1 MVLDGLP
8 RSPVPRAAGARSA
21 RLALAGEP
29 ASVPAAR
36 RFVRQALTEWDR
48 PELDEAG
55 TLLVSEL
62 VSNAVLHA
70 RTPVEVELVD
80 GQEVLLVVADSSPA
94 LPVVRRHSRVSAT
107 GRGLWLLDQ
116 YSLRHGLVVTDEG
129 KQLWSVLRPESAA
142 PGEDDDAAL
151 TLWLDAIEGL

>member
-1 MVLDGLP
+1 VVREGLP
-8 RSPVPRAAGARSA
+8 RSPAPRAQGGRST

-36 RFVRQALTEWDR
+36 RFVRQVLSDWNR
-48 PELDEAG
+48 PELEESG

-62 VSNAVLHA
+62 VTNAVLHA

-80 GQEVLLVVADSSPA
+80 GPEVLLVVADSSPT
-94 LPVVRRHSRVSAT
+94 LPVMRRHSRVSAT

-116 YSLRHGLVVTDEG
+116 YSLRHGLLVTDEG
-129 KQLWSVLRPESAA
+129 KQLWSLLRPESAA
-142 PGEDDDAAL
+142 PGEGGEPAL
-151 TLWLDAIEGL
+151 ALWLDGIEGL